1 MSWASRLSGRPL
13 KKLILTN
20 RIKERK
26 MIDIT
31 SFISGALTYH
41 SMLWVGHALLRIWE
55 LRKG

>member
-1 MSWASRLSGRPL
+1 MVKQWPQIDTNSRYPL
-13 KKLILTN
+13 EYRKECKLF
-20 RIKERK
+20 
-26 MIDIT
+26 DAT